1 MLLNLINLFPN
12 IPGITANN
20 PHLISQTPVSPGDD
34 KARGSLDRAVVEHF
48 DIDIAYA
55 ETPKRGSYSKNLKE
69 YIHRDVDGSYEEDL
83 KKHSHRTYAQA
94 EKSSAP
100 IDNEDTQTEPI
111 FREYGPATL
120 GGGKATL
127 AAKRYRNLKRD
138 DAGNGN
144 KAHEG
149 IHANKETKTFSRP
162 LFSYPPVASVE
173 SASESEP
180 EFQEVEDARD
190 DVASPSSTTTT
201 CGLNSSTHSSF
212 KLPKAK
218 TWPCDKGQDHVSEEP
233 FAGRPHA
240 LCTIQVT
247 GDSAF
252 QAAGGTLCGE
262 EKRGGGLVA
271 AGSPS
276 KPSRNAQAD
285 EGKIEDG
292 EEEKR
297 GRSGTVKP
305 CTSSTTTRGSSSSCS
320 TPPPTRKAPAVNL
333 SLRGGGS
340 EDPPTLKRNKIR
352 ATHRPGARPSQR
364 TGASKREETK
374 EEDLRPSAT
383 SGPCPWPSEIS
394 TEFSL
399 GDDASFSSR
408 SSSSH
413 TPSTSRS
420 SSAARSS
427 IDGTAAAHGTFAPP
441 DTAYPARIP
450 TQTTASDRTAQ
461 IGGGSQRAYKKSR
474 FTEAIGGASEA
485 SSWSGGST
493 GRGPSDT
500 GGAAESKSRN
510 WKHHWPE
517 HLERIIHTRSGKP

>member
-1 MLLNLINLFPN
+1 VLLTLINLFPN

-20 PHLISQTPVSPGDD
+20 PHLISQTPESPGDD
-34 KARGSLDRAVVEHF
+34 KARGSLDSAVVEHF
-48 DIDIAYA
+48 EIDIAYA
-55 ETPKRGSYSKNLKE
+55 ETTRRGSYKE
-69 YIHRDVDGSYEEDL
+69 IL
-83 KKHSHRTYAQA
+83 TKHSHRTDEQA
-94 EKSSAP
+94 EKRSAP
-100 IDNEDTQTEPI
+100 INDKDTKTGPV

-120 GGGKATL
+120 RGGKATL
-127 AAKRYRNLKRD
+127 AAKQYRNLKRD

-144 KAHEG
+144 KANEG
-149 IHANKETKTFSRP
+149 IHAKKETKTFPRP
-162 LFSYPPVASVE
+162 LSSHPPVASVE
-173 SASESEP
+173 STSESESELHDP
-180 EFQEVEDARD
+180 RD

-201 CGLNSSTHSSF
+201 CGSNSSTRSRF
-212 KLPKAK
+212 KVPKAK
-218 TWPCDKGQDHVSEEP
+218 TWPCDKGQDHVSAEP
-233 FAGRPHA
+233 FAGRPYT
-240 LCTIQVT
+240 LCTIQGT
-247 GDSAF
+247 GDSAS
-252 QAAGGTLCGE
+252 QAAGGTQE
-262 EKRGGGLVA
+262 
-271 AGSPS
+271 
-276 KPSRNAQAD
+276 D
-285 EGKIEDG
+285 EGKIEDD

-297 GRSGTVKP
+297 GRSGKAKP
-305 CTSSTTTRGSSSSCS
+305 CTSTTTTRGSGSSSSS
-320 TPPPTRKAPAVNL
+320 TPPPTCKAPAVKL

-352 ATHRPGARPSQR
+352 PTRRPGTHPSQLA
-364 TGASKREETK
+364 GASKREEMH
-374 EEDLRPSAT
+374 EEDLRLSAT

-450 TQTTASDRTAQ
+450 TRTSASDRTAQ
-461 IGGGSQRAYKKSR
+461 TGSGSQGGYKKSR

-500 GGAAESKSRN
+500 GEAAESKSRN

-517 HLERIIHTRSGKP
+517 HLERMIHTSSRKP